1 MFCRKCGTEIEDD
14 SAFCRRCGTAQGD
27 QEPPPVLVEMTPKTH
42 KVWMLVGGL
51 VCLAG
56 LGIATLGVSDV
67 RSMDQTQMR
76 VGMLLGAVGLGVFLA
91 AKILAWW
98 RTG

>member
-1 MFCRKCGTEIEDD
+1 M
-14 SAFCRRCGTAQGD
+14 
-27 QEPPPVLVEMTPKTH
+27 
-42 KVWMLVGGL
+42 
-51 VCLAG
+51 CLAG

-76 VGMLLGAVGLGVFLA
+76 VGMLIGAVGLGVFLA
-91 AKILAWW
+91 ARILAWW